1 MANHA
6 TATETAMKTDPAG
19 SIHDE
24 VIGHGNSPAAW
35 TCVFIMIAGSIVS
48 GIGFAMASNLIFW
61 AGVVVIFIG
70 LIVGWIMK
78 KAGYGVDGSKIQG
91 SGH

>member
-1 MANHA
+1 MGNQA

-35 TCVFIMIAGSIVS
+35 TCVLIMILGSIVG
-48 GIGFAMASNLIFW
+48 GIGFAMASSPVFW
-61 AGVVVIFIG
+61 AGVAIMLIG

-78 KAGYGVDGSKIQG
+78 KVGYGVDGSKIQG